1 MAGDPGGHPRH
12 VEHLLWTDRPA
23 LREPVLVV
31 AFGGWSDAGDA
42 ASTAVEFL
50 ADQWST
56 RSFASIDPE
65 VFYDFTSSRPMVRFD
80 EHGARQIDWPENVF
94 SAGTVP
100 GADLDVITLSG
111 VEPQLRWRTFCDHV
125 IAVAEAY
132 GARMVVTL
140 GALLADVPH
149 SRPVSVFGTAYDDDL
164 VTELDLVPSRYEGP
178 TGMTGVLHT
187 ACHEAGLRSAGL
199 WAAVPAYVPS
209 APSPKAAMALVER
222 TAQLLQVGV
231 TTTELQLATAA
242 YERQVSE
249 LVDEDVETIEYVA
262 QLEERYDSEPD
273 AINDGVSLVD
283 EVERFLRD
291 QD

>member
-1 MAGDPGGHPRH
+1 MSGDPGGPPRH
-12 VEHLLWTDRPA
+12 LDHLLWDDRPA
-23 LREPVLVV
+23 LHRPVLVV

-42 ASTAVEFL
+42 ASTAVDYL
-50 ADQWST
+50 ADQWAT
-56 RSFASIDPE
+56 RPFASIDPE
-65 VFYDFTSSRPMVRFD
+65 VFYDFTSSRPTVRFD
-80 EHGARQIDWPENVF
+80 EHGQRTVDWPENRF

-100 GADLDVITLSG
+100 DTDLDVITLSG
-111 VEPQLRWRTFCDHV
+111 IEPQLRWRTFCDHV
-125 IAVAEAY
+125 IAVAHAYEA
-132 GARMVVTL
+132 RLVVTL

-149 SRPVSVFGTAYDDDL
+149 SRPVSVFGTAYDEAL
-164 VTELDLVPSRYEGP
+164 VDELDLVPSRYEGP

-187 ACHEAGLRSAGL
+187 ACHAAGLRSAGL

-209 APSPKAAMALVER
+209 APSPKAALALVER
-222 TAQLLQVGV
+222 TARLLDVGV
-231 TTTELQLATAA
+231 ITTELEMATAA

-262 QLEERYDSEPD
+262 QLEERYDTEPD
-273 AINDGVSLVD
+273 SINDGTTLVD

>member
-1 MAGDPGGHPRH
+1 MSGDPGGPPRH
-12 VEHLLWTDRPA
+12 LDHLLWDDRPA
-23 LREPVLVV
+23 LHRPVLVV

-42 ASTAVEFL
+42 ASTAVDYL
-50 ADQWST
+50 ADQWAT
-56 RSFASIDPE
+56 RPFASIDPE
-65 VFYDFTSSRPMVRFD
+65 VFYDFTSSRPTVRFD
-80 EHGARQIDWPENVF
+80 EHGQRTVDWPENRF

-100 GADLDVITLSG
+100 DSDLDVITLSG
-111 VEPQLRWRTFCDHV
+111 IEPQLRWRTFCDHV
-125 IAVAEAY
+125 IAVAQAYEA
-132 GARMVVTL
+132 RLVVTL

-149 SRPVSVFGTAYDDDL
+149 SRPVSVFGTAYDEGL
-164 VTELDLVPSRYEGP
+164 VDELDLVPSRYEGP

-187 ACHEAGLRSAGL
+187 ACHAAGLRSAGL

-209 APSPKAAMALVER
+209 APSPKAALALVER
-222 TAQLLQVGV
+222 TARLLDVGV
-231 TTTELQLATAA
+231 ITTELELATAA

-262 QLEERYDSEPD
+262 QLEERYDTEPD
-273 AINDGVSLVD
+273 SINDGTTLVD

>member
-1 MAGDPGGHPRH
+1 MAGDTGGSHRRL
-12 VEHLLWTDRPA
+12 EHLRWDERPA
-23 LREPVLVV
+23 LREPVLIV

-42 ASTAVEFL
+42 ASTAVHYL
-50 ADQWST
+50 SDQW
-56 RSFASIDPE
+56 RARPFATIDPE
-65 VFYDFTSSRPMVRFD
+65 DFYDFTTTRPTVRFD
-80 EHGARQIDWPENVF
+80 EHGQRQVDWPENIF
-94 SAGTVP
+94 AAGTVP
-100 GADLDVITLSG
+100 GSDLDVITLAG

-125 IAVAEAY
+125 IAVAHAY
-132 GARMVVTL
+132 DARMVITL

-149 SRPVSVFGTAYDDDL
+149 SRPVSVFGTAYDQEM
-164 VTELDLVPSRYEGP
+164 VGELDLVPSRYEGP
-178 TGMTGVLHT
+178 TGITGVLHT

-222 TAQLLQVGV
+222 TARLLDVSIA
-231 TTTELQLATAA
+231 TTELQLATVA

-262 QLEERYDSEPD
+262 QLEERYDTEPD
-273 AINDGVSLVD
+273 SINDGESLVD

>member
-1 MAGDPGGHPRH
+1 MVGDPGGPSRP
-12 VEHLLWTDRPA
+12 VEQLVWTDRPA

-50 ADQWST
+50 ADQWGT
-56 RSFASIDPE
+56 RPFASIDPE
-65 VFYDFTSSRPMVRFD
+65 VFYDFTSTRPTVRFD
-80 EHGARQIDWPENVF
+80 EHGARRIDWPENVF
-94 SAGTVP
+94 AAGTVP
-100 GADLDVITLSG
+100 GSDLDVITLSG

-125 IAVAEAY
+125 IAVAEAHR
-132 GARMVVTL
+132 ARMVVTL

-164 VTELDLVPSRYEGP
+164 VDELDLVPSRYEGP

-222 TAQLLQVGV
+222 TARLLQVGV

-273 AINDGVSLVD
+273 SINDGVTLVD